1 MATVEFDPR
10 SCDPEAV
17 LACVIQDL
25 GGRLTVSPLAFSRLV
40 EGLVVHAEYDPVGGM
55 MTYTLG
61 VEEGA

>member
-1 MATVEFDPR
+1 MEFDPR

-25 GGRLTVSPLAFSRLV
+25 GGRLTVSPIAFARFG
-40 EGLVVHAEYDPVGGM
+40 EGLVVHAEYDPTSGM

-61 VEEGA
+61 TEAVA